1 MNMLSKSGI
10 GGVCL
15 LMVSSLAFAA
25 DAAMPNLKVPPAE
38 ASAKPQ
44 GSPAKD
50 APKAAGGSASDRW
63 SKNQEDLS
71 ILKQELEIRELQK
84 KISAAEQFGMP
95 APVILPSQMSDMPKA
110 GVASDAI
117 YVDRVFG
124 VDGVLQ
130 ARVFFDSHIMTVGVN
145 DEIADG
151 IVVTNITSKGITVR
165 SGRGRPVDI
174 PLTTTSTA
182 AARAFPSGVVMG
194 VTGGDTAAPLP
205 AGMRQ
210 LPPGAF
216 PASVLGLQA
225 PPPISTGP

>member
-44 GSPAKD
+44 GAPGKEG
-50 APKAAGGSASDRW
+50 PKAAGSSASDRW

-84 KISAAEQFGMP
+84 KISAAEQFGMS
-95 APVILPSQMSDMPKA
+95 APVILPSDQGDMSRG
-110 GVASDAI
+110 GVSSNEI

-145 DEIADG
+145 DEIAEG
-151 IVVTNITSKGITVR
+151 VVVMKISSRGITVR
-165 SGRGRPVDI
+165 SGRGRPVEI

-194 VTGGDTAAPLP
+194 VTGGDAAGPLP
-205 AGMRQ
+205 SGLRQ